1 MILGMTEDQINQL
14 IEQRRSKSQP
24 QGKTPP
30 QSSRQLKI
38 LEIIKS
44 ATKYPIQF
52 ESIRKSRKWE
62 NNPPDKDT
70 LLAELKELSQ
80 EWIRGDEKSGYY
92 LQD

>member
-24 QGKTPP
+24 QSQTPP
-30 QSSRQLKI
+30 QSSRQRKI
-38 LEIIKS
+38 LEIIQS
-44 ATKYPIQF
+44 AMKYPIQF